1 MQFILDHLIATLVA
15 ATLGLAMIAQQIQSR
30 QAAMERQSVHQAKGQ
45 ALAFGEWLEDDVV
58 KLGSRFGRDRD
69 RFSIDTDT
77 TADGRLFTRRFEY
90 YYYDGT
96 ITNNV
101 SSRVEVVYDLDED
114 DATRV
119 VAVEGDTPADDVTV
133 QVYTISRSERRG
145 QYNTATE
152 AWVAGS
158 PTAWTPTPEYGSPH
172 GLRHFLIEPRDSDSQ
187 PVDDEDAQEADYVR
201 LEFSVVP
208 TLFPLHR
215 ARIIP
220 ENGLHWA
227 TTIEIRPF

>member
-15 ATLGLAMIAQQIQSR
+15 ATLGLAMFAQQIQSR

-69 RFSIDTDT
+69 RFEIETEII
-77 TADGRLFTRRFEY
+77 DGRSFTRRFEY
-90 YYYDGT
+90 YYYDG
-96 ITNNV
+96 NV
-101 SSRVEVVYDLDED
+101 SDEVAARVEVLYELAED
-114 DATRV
+114 NATRV
-119 VAVEGDTPADDVTV
+119 VVTQGETPADDVTM
-133 QVYTISRSERRG
+133 QVYTITRSERRG
-145 QYNTATE
+145 SYDTANE
-152 AWVAGS
+152 AWVGGEPVWS
-158 PTAWTPTPEYGSPH
+158 PTPEYGSPH
-172 GLRHFLIEPRDSDSQ
+172 GLRHFLIQPRDSDSQ
-187 PVDDEDAQEADYVR
+187 DVADADAEEADYVR

-215 ARIIP
+215 ARIVP
-220 ENGLHWA
+220 PNGLHWA

>member
-1 MQFILDHLIATLVA
+1 MQFIFDHLIATLVA

-69 RFSIDTDT
+69 RFEIETEVI
-77 TADGRLFTRRFEY
+77 DGRTFTRRFEY
-90 YYYDGT
+90 YYYDGST
-96 ITNNV
+96 STDIST
-101 SSRVEVVYDLDED
+101 RVEVLYELAED
-114 DATRV
+114 DSTRV
-119 VAVEGDTPADDVTV
+119 VVTEGDTPADDVTM
-133 QVYTISRSERRG
+133 QVYDITRSARRG
-145 QYNTATE
+145 EYDTANE
-152 AWVAGS
+152 VWVGS
-158 PTAWTPTPEYGSPH
+158 EPVWDETPEYGSPH
-172 GLRHFLIEPRDSDSQ
+172 GLRHFLIQPRDSDSQ
-187 PVDDEDAQEADYVR
+187 VVADDDVEEADYVR

>member
-1 MQFILDHLIATLVA
+1 MQFIFDHLVATLVA

-58 KLGSRFGRDRD
+58 RLGSRFGRDRD
-69 RFSIDTDT
+69 RFETQTEII
-77 TADGRLFTRRFEY
+77 DGRPFTRRFEY
-90 YYYDGT
+90 YYYDGAVLDDVAT
-96 ITNNV
+96 
-101 SSRVEVVYDLDED
+101 RVEVVYELSED
-114 DATRV
+114 DETRV
-119 VAVEGDTPADDVTV
+119 VVTKGDTPADDVTM
-133 QVYTISRSERRG
+133 QVYTIARSERRG
-145 QYNTATE
+145 PYNTASET
-152 AWVAGS
+152 WVNS
-158 PTAWTPTPEYGSPH
+158 EPSWEPTPEYGSPH
-172 GLRHFLIEPRDSDSQ
+172 GLRHFHIEPRDSDSQ
-187 PVDDEDAQEADYVR
+187 PVADEDADEADYVR
-201 LEFSVVP
+201 LEFSVIP